1 MTDTTT
7 TPTFLP
13 DKKSEKRFY
22 NSLFWRSQWLMFCT
36 SYTKQQAVTFSWV
49 MLPYLEKIYG
59 KDTDEFYAAML
70 RHQDFFNTNVA
81 VAPFVF
87 GVVTSMEK
95 ENKENGVEAKSINA
109 LKSSLMGPLAGIGDS
124 LLANGVRLIAT
135 GIAIGFFQ
143 QGSWLGPILFMLL
156 LNIPNWGIKWLSGK
170 YGYKLGNTFIT
181 DAMKSG
187 TLNLITK
194 AASIVGLMMVGAMSA
209 QYVTFKT
216 VLKIKSASQVVDIQK
231 IFDMILPGLLPLL
244 LVLGCFFYL
253 RKKNKPVRVL
263 LAVVV
268 LAFVLTFLGIT
279 GAAK

>member
-1 MTDTTT
+1 MTNNSTQ
-7 TPTFLP
+7 FLP
-13 DKKSEKRFY
+13 DKKAEKHFY

-36 SYTKQQAVTFSWV
+36 SYTKQQAVTFSWI
-49 MLPYLEKIYG
+49 MMPYFEDIYG
-59 KDTDEFYAAML
+59 KDTDEFYDAML

-81 VAPFVF
+81 VAPFIF
-87 GVVTSMEK
+87 GVVASMEA
-95 ENKENGVEAKSINA
+95 ENKATGIEPKTINA
-109 LKSSLMGPLAGIGDS
+109 FKSSLMGPLAGIGDS

-156 LNIPNWGIKWLSGK
+156 LNVPNWGIKWLSGK
-170 YGYKLGNTFIT
+170 YGYKLGNGFIT

-194 AASIVGLMMVGAMSA
+194 AASILGLMMVGAMSA
-209 QYVTFKT
+209 QYVAFST
-216 VLKIKSASQVVDIQK
+216 VLKVKSASQTLDLQK
-231 IFDMILPGLLPLL
+231 IFDQILPGLLPLL

-253 RKKNKPVRVL
+253 RKSNKPVRVL
-263 LAVVV
+263 VAVVI

-279 GAAK
+279 GV